1 MRQLVCLGIQKI
13 FVTNSHAPF
22 HLWRWGNLLKQ
33 RVPKYDDSC
42 RCFFSYNMFFF
53 FFWQRPKSKE
63 KLKSSLKIVFRK
75 SVSKNEVPRNI
86 RRSMNIVLD
95 TNKLFWSQHWLSFHT
110 WFIITLYY
118 KMQQILLQNASA
130 ILLQNTANVY
140 CKMRWDFY

>member
-95 TNKLFWSQHWLSFHT
+95 TNKLFWSQHT
-110 WFIITLYY
+110 WFSYLVHYNTI
-118 KMQQILLQNASA
+118 LQNATDIITNASS
-130 ILLQNTANVY
+130 ILLQNTAKRY